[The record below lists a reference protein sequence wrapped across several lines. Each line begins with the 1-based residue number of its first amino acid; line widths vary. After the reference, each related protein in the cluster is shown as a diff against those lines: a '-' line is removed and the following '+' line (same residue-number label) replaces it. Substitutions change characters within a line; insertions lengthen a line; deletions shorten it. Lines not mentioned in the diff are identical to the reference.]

1 MARRGRSVVRCQ
13 IDMKGARTAVSFA
26 ILALLTAPSS
36 AGSVQKSRYERS
48 KLDAPRGAN
57 LITPSMLESSLTFL
71 ASDELEGRDTPSRG
85 LDTAARFLAFQ
96 LTRLGLRPAGDDGY
110 SQRMAMTRRRVEP
123 ARTRAG
129 LKGQT
134 FAFGDDFIASAIP
147 GSAEGSLIYV
157 SHGYVVTAKNVDAYK
172 GVNVS
177 GKILVAHAGLPDGVT
192 RTDVRGRP
200 GRGWESP
207 QSYAARHGAVGVA
220 LIPDFRALSDWDRN
234 RERAVRRG
242 SIVVDKLQ
250 DEDRPARV
258 PTITASPA
266 LVSALFSGEKLTA
279 AQAFKNAQNG
289 AAADPVDLDSG
300 KILSFSVVTT
310 DEKVTTQNVVAILDG
325 ADPALRNEF
334 VALGA
339 HYDHVGLADEG
350 PDRIFNGADDDGSGT
365 TALVAIAEAA
375 VRSDARPKR
384 SLLFVWHAGEEA
396 GLLGS
401 RYLTMFPP
409 VALDRIVAQLNVDMI
424 GRSRRPGDTV
434 NPSLTG
440 PNELY
445 VIGSKMMSSELGA
458 LSERVNRDFLNL
470 SFNYKY
476 DDPNDPERFFFRS
489 DHYSYARKGI
499 PIIFYFTGVHEDYH
513 RVSDEVQAI
522 DFDKMARITQT
533 IYATALALADA
544 PTRPRVDKP
553 LAKELTE
560 PQ

>member
-1 MARRGRSVVRCQ
+1 MVRCAQSVVRSR
-13 IDMKGARTAVSFA
+13 IDMRCVRFAVSFA
-26 ILALLTAPSS
+26 ILVVLTAPSS
-36 AGSVQKSRYERS
+36 AGPVQKSRYERS
-48 KLDAPRGAN
+48 KPDAPRGAN
-57 LITPSMLESSLTFL
+57 LITPSLLESYLTFL

-110 SQRMAMTRRRVEP
+110 YQRIAMTRRRVEP
-123 ARTRAG
+123 ARTHAV

-134 FAFGDDFIASAIP
+134 FAFGDHFLASATP
-147 GSAEGSLIYV
+147 GSAEGPLVYV
-157 SHGYVVTAKNVDAYK
+157 SHGYVVTAKNIDAYK

-177 GKILVAHAGLPDGVT
+177 GKILVAHAGLPDGIT
-192 RTDVRGRP
+192 RADVRGRP
-200 GRGWESP
+200 GRGWENP
-207 QSYAARHGAVGVA
+207 QSYAARHGALGVVF
-220 LIPDFRALSDWDRN
+220 IPDFRALSEWDRV
-234 RERAVRRG
+234 RARALRRG
-242 SIVVDKLQ
+242 SIIVDKLQ
-250 DEDRPARV
+250 AEDTPARV

-266 LVSALFSGEKLTA
+266 VVSALFRGEKLTA
-279 AQAFKNAQNG
+279 AHVFKNAQNA
-289 AAADPVDLDSG
+289 AAADPVELDAD
-300 KILSFSVVTT
+300 KILSFSVVTI
-310 DEKVTTQNVVAILDG
+310 DEKITTQNVVAILDG
-325 ADPALRNEF
+325 TDPALRNEF

-339 HYDHVGLADEG
+339 HYDHMGLADEG
-350 PDRIFNGADDDGSGT
+350 ADRIFNGADDDGSGT

-375 VRSDARPKR
+375 VRSNARPQR
-384 SLLFVWHAGEEA
+384 SLLFVWHAGEES

-409 VALDRIVAQLNVDMI
+409 VELDRIIAQLNVDMI
-424 GRSRRPGDTV
+424 GRSRKPGDTG

-445 VIGSKMMSSELGA
+445 VIGSKMMSTELGV
-458 LSERVNRDFLNL
+458 LSERVNRGFLNL

-513 RVSDEVQAI
+513 QVSDDVKAI